1 MWNIIPPVGQ
11 VIIITMRVQKE
22 IFRLYH
28 RVDRRL
34 TEWMA
39 RRGIA
44 LLRWSVGLVFVW
56 FGALKYFP
64 GLSPADE
71 LARRTI
77 QQITFGLLPEP
88 LILPVL
94 ATWECLIG
102 LGLVSGRFLR
112 ATLFLLGLQM
122 LGTFTPALLFPREVF
137 ARFPFVLTLEG
148 QYIVKN
154 LVIISAGIVIGA
166 TVRGGQVIA
175 DPEAARIASEAEEEA
190 NEN

>member
-1 MWNIIPPVGQ
+1 
-11 VIIITMRVQKE
+11 MRAQKE

-39 RRGIA
+39 RHGIT
-44 LLRWSVGLVFVW
+44 LLRWSVGLVFIW

-77 QQITFGLLPEP
+77 QEITFGLLPEP

-102 LGLVSGRFLR
+102 LGLISGRFLR

-122 LGTFTPALLFPREVF
+122 LGTFTPALLFSREVF

-175 DPEAARIASEAEEEA
+175 DPEAARIASEAAEDRL
-190 NEN
+190 

>member
-1 MWNIIPPVGQ
+1 
-11 VIIITMRVQKE
+11 
-22 IFRLYH
+22 
-28 RVDRRL
+28 
-34 TEWMA
+34 
-39 RRGIA
+39 
-44 LLRWSVGLVFVW
+44 VW

-77 QQITFGLLPEP
+77 QQITFGQLPEP
-88 LILPVL
+88 LILPIL

-102 LGLVSGRFLR
+102 LGLISGRFLR
-112 ATLFLLGLQM
+112 GTLFLLGLQM
-122 LGTFTPALLFPREVF
+122 LGTFTPALLFPQAVF
-137 ARFPFVLTLEG
+137 TRFPFALTLEG

-175 DPEAARIASEAEEEA
+175 EPEAARIASKAA
-190 NEN
+190 DNRL